1 MSLSPRDMDF
11 IALKNMAARE
21 IALALGVPSMLLGIP
36 GDSTHAN
43 YAEANRVFWRQ
54 TVIPL
59 VQRSVSAMSEW
70 LTPGFGR
77 NLELRPDIDQLD
89 ALAPDRDAQW
99 ARLQATTFLT
109 DDEKRSLVGYGPK
122 PPDLAAK
129 LFNPGQPRDNQG
141 RWSGEG
147 DGAIVEP
154 TAGKKPYD
162 QPAKGKGK
170 FQKDPNQ
177 QPDGTTRPPDNREN
191 KVPVPNQSGKDGSKD
206 IPKAAEGQVPKVGES
221 SSEFAQRVLE
231 DYYKGQKDFKKGP
244 NNEFSEIEKWAERH
258 WQNPSKRK

>member
-77 NLELRPDIDQLD
+77 NLELRPDIDSLD
-89 ALAPDRDAQW
+89 ALA
-99 ARLQATTFLT
+99 
-109 DDEKRSLVGYGPK
+109 DDEKRATVGYGPK
-122 PPDLAAK
+122 PQDLAAK
-129 LFNPGQPRDNQG
+129 LFNPDQPRDEIG
-141 RWSGEG
+141 RWTDGGGVGMGGKIPNDVVNPGRSGEK
-147 DGAIVEP
+147 P
-154 TAGKKPYD
+154 TREA
-162 QPAKGKGK
+162 AKGK
-170 FQKDPNQ
+170 FQKAPSI
-177 QPDGTTRPPDNREN
+177 PPPPPPKKGETEP
-191 KVPVPNQSGKDGSKD
+191 KYKEPIPGQSGKEAKDKVPDWVRQQKERPGTSEDGNGFTKRIMD
-206 IPKAAEGQVPKVGES
+206 WKYPERNGVHPKGAG
-221 SSEFAQRVLE
+221 SEW
-231 DYYKGQKDFKKGP
+231 
-244 NNEFSEIEKWAERH
+244 SEIQKWADSH
-258 WQNPSKRK
+258 FK